1 MSGSSACWFSR
12 AASVTAFAPCAEQC
26 HPWFWVY
33 GYRQVTG
40 SDQASLCGEE
50 QVEVHLERVAQ
61 KIVRG
66 WTRVRWGGGSL
77 HCRAGSRRWSW
88 ALVHPWPC
96 RQAPLQ
102 RPCPH
107 HRLGGAL
114 QIWALYMLAR
124 LSGSFQF
131 HSLKAVS
138 LAFLCCRACLCAQHM
153 TCSSSQV
160 AIWQHLPQL
169 LESLM
174 WFESEASTERGQPTS
189 MQKGVFVSA
198 GFKQ

>member
-114 QIWALYMLAR
+114 QIWALYNVSTPQWEFPISLPEGR
-124 LSGSFQF
+124 LSCLSVLPGM
-131 HSLKAVS
+131 SLCTTYD
-138 LAFLCCRACLCAQHM
+138 LLFI
-153 TCSSSQV
+153 TSSNMAAPATAARIIDV
-160 AIWQHLPQL
+160 
-169 LESLM
+169 
-174 WFESEASTERGQPTS
+174 
-189 MQKGVFVSA
+189 V
-198 GFKQ
+198 